1 MKRIAYWS
9 FCLGAVLLLSVFTL
23 TTVGCGSS
31 STQIRFV
38 HAGDNA
44 GNADFL
50 IDGKTVATNIP
61 YANSTGYNKTSSG
74 SRQIEVRATG
84 SSTDLVNTNVT
95 LASGSFS
102 TAVLNN
108 INFTQPTLS
117 VYTDDRTAPP
127 SGQAALRFIHAAA
140 FGQNVDVYI
149 ISPGQGITGLSPT
162 LPNIAYPSSAGPH
175 NLTAGSYEV
184 VVTFAGTQQILIDSG
199 SASPITLNAGQIKTF
214 VAIDNLGNAPFLIL
228 SDLN

>member
-9 FCLGAVLLLSVFTL
+9 FCLGAVLLFSVFTL

-117 VYTDDRTAPP
+117 VC
-127 SGQAALRFIHAAA
+127 SG
-140 FGQNVDVYI
+140 
-149 ISPGQGITGLSPT
+149 
-162 LPNIAYPSSAGPH
+162 
-175 NLTAGSYEV
+175 
-184 VVTFAGTQQILIDSG
+184 
-199 SASPITLNAGQIKTF
+199 
-214 VAIDNLGNAPFLIL
+214 
-228 SDLN
+228 